1 MEVLFIFAAAICV
14 LYFVLIVAYSGI
26 GTSFCF
32 IWLFFAALCGA
43 MSCFSVYLRAHR
55 HCLPKRGIVFISTS
69 LILGIVV
76 MAVIM
81 GLMAHTAA
89 VPEKKK
95 LDYVIVLGARVYP
108 DKMSVSLKNRLDKAY
123 EYRVENPETKF
134 VLSGGQG
141 DNEYLPE
148 AVAMYNYLHL
158 KGMPEENMILEMFS
172 TSTTENIAFSMI
184 AIDEDIKK
192 TERDV
197 IEDIKDSAQMKLR
210 ERIEFGIYPVERGVE
225 FIEDSILGDNEGLSL
240 KEAAEAAEEVRRTQV
255 AADKGPSVG
264 VLTNDFHVMRAVLI
278 AKKRGFENVSGIS
291 APSDPIL
298 LPHFF
303 VRECAAI
310 IKDRIMGNM

>member
-1 MEVLFIFAAAICV
+1 MEILFIFAAAICI

-43 MSCFSVYLRAHR
+43 MSFFSVYLGDHR
-55 HCLPKRGIVFISTS
+55 HCLPKRGIVFISTT
-69 LILGIVV
+69 LVLGIMT

-81 GLMAHTAA
+81 GLMAHAA
-89 VPEKKK
+89 YVPEQKN

-123 EYRVENPETKF
+123 EYHLENPETKF

-158 KGMPEENMILEMFS
+158 KGMPEDNMILEMFS

-192 TERDV
+192 TERNV
-197 IEDIKDSAQMKLR
+197 IEDIKDSAQVRLR
-210 ERIEFGIYPVERGVE
+210 ERIEFGFYPVERGVE
-225 FIEDSILGDNEGLSL
+225 LIENDILGSGQSLSL
-240 KEAAEAAEEVRRTQV
+240 KEAFEASEKARMSQA
-255 AADKGPSVG
+255 AADKGPSIG

-291 APSDPIL
+291 APSDPVL